1 MLGVRPPVIS
11 GGTNWLKHG
20 KRSTSGMIERNGTWL
35 KVLMAAGVVEHPVPL
50 AREAR
55 ETSGGVFARFEE
67 RVVDGVGLRDERAQ
81 VGELGRGRGV
91 QRDGELARRI
101 GGVVAVRVVQRL
113 DRVPDRL
120 RVEEVDEHA
129 LLHRR
134 LHQPCIASGQ

>member
-67 RVVDGVGLRDERAQ
+67 RVVDGVG
-81 VGELGRGRGV
+81 
-91 QRDGELARRI
+91 
-101 GGVVAVRVVQRL
+101 
-113 DRVPDRL
+113 VPDRL